1 MTSGLYDLGRKAF
14 LDADIDLLVDDI
26 KVILIDSDDY
36 SENLATDEFLSDIA
50 AAARVATS
58 GNLAGKSTTAG
69 VFDANDITFTAVAGD
84 QCEALV
90 IYEDTGVEA
99 TSRLIC
105 FIDNA
110 AEFPITPNGGD
121 IDVLWDSGAN
131 KIFKI

>member
-1 MTSGLYDLGRKAF
+1 MTSALYDLGRKAF

-36 SENLATDEFLSDIA
+36 AENLVTDEFLSNIPG
-50 AAARVATS
+50 AARVDTS
-58 GNLAGKSTTAG
+58 GNLAGKTTTGG
-69 VFDANDITFTAVAGD
+69 VFDANDITFTAVVGD
-84 QCEALV
+84 QAEALV
-90 IYEDTGVEA
+90 IYEDTGVEG

-110 AEFPITPNGGD
+110 AEFPITPNGND
-121 IDVLWDSGAN
+121 ITVIWDSGAN